1 MCAAVIR
8 DSLRKSDV
16 QPEQVGA
23 VVIEAGNWHC
33 ALEDRIQILEGLHEN
48 GIARVPVIGLEG
60 MFPSATQR
68 STALRFLI
76 SLAVTVLIIT
86 FAEDRHVDQVLT
98 NATLNRP
105 WGSD

>member
-48 GIARVPVIGLEG
+48 GIARVPVIG
-60 MFPSATQR
+60 P
-68 STALRFLI
+68 
-76 SLAVTVLIIT
+76 VLIIT

-105 WGSD
+105 SGSD